1 MEPIVL
7 NKIKIYP
14 DRRRVEVEGERVDGL
29 GYPGWD
35 LIYALARC
43 PGKLVSRDM
52 LFVSV
57 YPDPDVRP
65 KSGSRAVDSL
75 VCRVCKQLAQKANGY
90 NFIQAISG
98 VGYVLASPD

>member
-14 DRRRVEVEGERVDGL
+14 DRRRVEVEGERIDGL

-35 LIYALARC
+35 LLHALAQRA
-43 PGKLVSRDM
+43 GKLVTRDM

-57 YPDPDVRP
+57 YPDPEVRP
-65 KSGSRAVDSL
+65 TIGSRAVDSL
-75 VCRVCKQLAQKANGY
+75 ACRVRKLLAEKAGGH

-98 VGYVLASPD
+98 SGYVLVAPD